1 MKILQLRCVL
11 TFIDA
16 ITSLDCPVK
25 NCSFSG
31 RHESA
36 FDVFVAEL
44 TGFVLLHLHSIGAAR
59 PRWGAA
65 LIEPILLVELLNCTL
80 RVWLCMD
87 LRMHVHV
94 CVGRKTKV
102 SMCACAYEFNNKLHV
117 TMALWHTAHRNLRSH
132 PAR

>member
-1 MKILQLRCVL
+1 LRCVL

-65 LIEPILLVELLNCTL
+65 LIEPILLVELLNCTGTRHIGICDHTQRDETIMVL
-80 RVWLCMD
+80 TLA
-87 LRMHVHV
+87 HEQYSAF
-94 CVGRKTKV
+94 VGLK
-102 SMCACAYEFNNKLHV
+102 
-117 TMALWHTAHRNLRSH
+117 
-132 PAR
+132 